1 MTMVAVNRSLRMP
14 RRNRVSC
21 SDSSSLCL
29 LLPLVTAWGKAVK
42 DITFPGEDGE
52 VIAVTDQ
59 RDARHTGGL
68 PGRVTTLVPDLRML
82 FCAGVRGDQLAA
94 ARFVQGLHPC
104 PRGPLGPQLSVLFL
118 PACTH

>member
-1 MTMVAVNRSLRMP
+1 MTPLSGQG
-14 RRNRVSC
+14 S

-82 FCAGVRGDQLAA
+82 FCAGVRSEERRVGKERRCAWWRGWSQI
-94 ARFVQGLHPC
+94 AR
-104 PRGPLGPQLSVLFL
+104 
-118 PACTH
+118 T